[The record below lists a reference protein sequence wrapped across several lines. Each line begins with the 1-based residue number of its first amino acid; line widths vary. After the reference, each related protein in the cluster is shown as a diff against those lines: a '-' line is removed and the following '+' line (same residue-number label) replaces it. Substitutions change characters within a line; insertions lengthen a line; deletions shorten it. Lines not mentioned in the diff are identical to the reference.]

1 MTSPSRCSA
10 FLPLPASLL
19 ALALGAPAALA
30 EPSNGASILILDA
43 SGSMWG
49 QLDDGK
55 SKIEVARE
63 VMADFFAQ
71 RDPNE
76 PLGVIAYGH
85 RQRGD
90 CLDIEVV
97 VPPGIHDAAALS
109 AHLMKISPR
118 GMTPISESLRIAAH
132 QIPATAERADI
143 ILVTDGLETCDA
155 DPCAMAAEL
164 AAKGVSIRAHVV
176 GFGLTTE
183 QANAMRCVAETTGGL
198 LLTPQ
203 NGRELSDALARI
215 EQLETTPS
223 PEPEAFFEIGDK
235 AEAGHTYRIA
245 YRGTARATD
254 YAGFT
259 RRGESMPSVSP
270 AFGVIGGG
278 GGGGNNPFSRTA
290 PKEPG
295 DYDLI
300 LLATDGSVKARQP
313 IEVVPASN
321 GFDPVGSV
329 PPGERFAV
337 TWRGPNQV
345 SERVVIARPADPPQT
360 YHDSWG
366 YPLTGKGKMNLKA
379 PTEPGLYELRYLAA
393 NGREV
398 LFSRTVGI
406 GVAHVD
412 EDVTTSAQLA
422 TTAAAA
428 VRADPAQDALPSVR
442 ATFRIPAHFPQIPLS
457 WSAVPLDPDMSPEA
471 WAPQTEMAVAEGEF
485 EPGRYEVSTQGPG
498 EVQFR
503 GVVEIMPGQTND
515 FVIPLVAESDTD

>member
-1 MTSPSRCSA
+1 MTLPSRCSA

-97 VPPGIHDAAALS
+97 VPPGIHDAAVLS

-132 QIPATAERADI
+132 QIPATAEHADI

-215 EQLETTPS
+215 EQLETTPCQSRRPSSRSATRPKPATPTAS
-223 PEPEAFFEIGDK
+223 P
-235 AEAGHTYRIA
+235 IA
-245 YRGTARATD
+245 ARRA
-254 YAGFT
+254 
-259 RRGESMPSVSP
+259 
-270 AFGVIGGG
+270 
-278 GGGGNNPFSRTA
+278 
-290 PKEPG
+290 
-295 DYDLI
+295 
-300 LLATDGSVKARQP
+300 QP
-313 IEVVPASN
+313 ITPVSHVVAKAC
-321 GFDPVGSV
+321 PVSARHSV
-329 PPGERFAV
+329 
-337 TWRGPNQV
+337 
-345 SERVVIARPADPPQT
+345 
-360 YHDSWG
+360 
-366 YPLTGKGKMNLKA
+366 
-379 PTEPGLYELRYLAA
+379 
-393 NGREV
+393 
-398 LFSRTVGI
+398 
-406 GVAHVD
+406 
-412 EDVTTSAQLA
+412 
-422 TTAAAA
+422 
-428 VRADPAQDALPSVR
+428 
-442 ATFRIPAHFPQIPLS
+442 
-457 WSAVPLDPDMSPEA
+457 
-471 WAPQTEMAVAEGEF
+471 
-485 EPGRYEVSTQGPG
+485 
-498 EVQFR
+498 
-503 GVVEIMPGQTND
+503 
-515 FVIPLVAESDTD
+515 